1 MRGGEGGP
9 GADIDPVSVVRE
21 SWGGGPESGV
31 GPVTFNALSEPFVHI
46 ELLWASGPA

>member
-1 MRGGEGGP
+1 MRAGEGGGAWVRGGEGGP

-31 GPVTFNALSEPFVHI
+31 GPGILP
-46 ELLWASGPA
+46 